1 MAIATKFLY
10 SKWQVY
16 RVKKA
21 ERKLNKMKVI
31 YRQALETK
39 HIPTAP
45 LSYNPVSVPTVKP
58 YAGVSSEVEKLKG

>member
-1 MAIATKFLY
+1 MAIVMKFIY

-31 YRQALETK
+31 YKQAIEAE
-39 HIPTAP
+39 HIPTTP

-58 YAGVSSEVEKLKG
+58 YAGVSAEVEKLN